1 MRAWLP
7 AVRWGIGAALASRLA
22 LLVWMAVVWLFV
34 GEQLGIPADLHTDP
48 VANLPAL
55 EQPVERAIF
64 GVWRR
69 WDASHYLN
77 LAQNGYRA
85 EDPGPTV
92 FGVLTPLGIRVFD
105 AALPGG
111 IDLAAVVYATAACA
125 FALTMLYRVCE
136 ACYGDA
142 SLGRWSVRVVASLPL
157 AFFFSA
163 PMSETAY
170 LGLALGVFYAGAKGR
185 WLLAGVFGALAALA
199 RSQGVMLAGV
209 AGLMLWQESRARFPA
224 WPERLLDLARR
235 GWPLLLVP
243 AAWAGFLVFRD
254 GLGLPALEEVYRTR
268 SYIFFTNPPDGL
280 LLNLRYIVEN
290 PAESLFNVDLWAL
303 VVSPVLFLLSLRDRR
318 HRRAPLIAYTLFSM
332 LVAVSKINWAWGG
345 YDEVLYSQSFAR
357 YMLTVFPLT
366 IWLADGLRRCSR
378 RVRAAYFT
386 LSGAG
391 LVIFSALLALGG
403 GAP

>member
-1 MRAWLP
+1 MQGWFP
-7 AVRWGIGAALASRLA
+7 AVRWGVGAALASRLA
-22 LLVWMAVVWLFV
+22 LLAWMAVVWLGF
-34 GEQLGIPADLHTDP
+34 GERLGIPVDLHTDP
-48 VANLPAL
+48 VAALPTL
-55 EQPVERAIF
+55 EQPAQQAVF

-92 FGVLTPLGIRVFD
+92 FGLLTPLGIRAFD

-111 IDLAAVVYATAACA
+111 IDLGAMVYATAAYA

-136 ACYGDA
+136 VYYDDA
-142 SLGRWSVRVVASLPL
+142 DLGRWSVMVLAMLPL

-163 PMSETAY
+163 PMSEAAY

-209 AGLMLWQESRARFPA
+209 AGLMLLEAGLARCPT
-224 WPERLLDLARR
+224 WPERLRDLARR
-235 GWPLLLVP
+235 GWPLLFIP
-243 AAWAGFLVFRD
+243 AAWVGFLVFRD
-254 GLGLPALEEVYRTR
+254 GLGLPPLDDIYRTR
-268 SYIFFTNPPDGL
+268 SYIFFTNPLNGL

-290 PAESLFNVDLWAL
+290 PADALFNVDLWAL
-303 VVSPVLFLLSLRDRR
+303 VVSSVLFILLLRDRR
-318 HRRAPLIAYTLFSM
+318 HRRAPLAAYALASL

-345 YDEVLYSQSFAR
+345 YDDVLYSQSFGR
-357 YMLTVFPLT
+357 YMLTVFPLA
-366 IWLADGLRRCSR
+366 IWLADGLRRRSR
-378 RVRAAYFT
+378 PVRVAWFT
-386 LSGAG
+386 LSGLG
-391 LVIFSALLALGG
+391 LVVFSALLALGG

>member
-1 MRAWLP
+1 MQAWFP

-22 LLVWMAVVWLFV
+22 LLAWMAVVWLGF
-34 GEQLGIPADLHTDP
+34 GARLGIPVDLHTDP

-55 EQPVERAIF
+55 EQPVQRAIF

-92 FGVLTPLGIRVFD
+92 FGALTPLGIRVFD
-105 AALPGG
+105 MALPGG
-111 IDLAAVVYATAACA
+111 IDLAAMVYATAACA
-125 FALTMLYRVCE
+125 FALIMLYRVCE
-136 ACYGDA
+136 AYYGDA
-142 SLGRWSVRVVASLPL
+142 DLGRWSVRVLAALPL

-163 PMSETAY
+163 PMSEAAY

-209 AGLMLWQESRARFPA
+209 AGVMLWQESCARFPA

-235 GWPLLLVP
+235 GWPLLLIP
-243 AAWAGFLVFRD
+243 AAWWGFLVFRD
-254 GLGLPALEEVYRTR
+254 GLGLPPLEEVYRTR
-268 SYIFFTNPPDGL
+268 SYIFFTNPLDGL

-290 PAESLFNVDLWAL
+290 PAGALFNVDLWAL
-303 VVSPVLFLLSLRDRR
+303 VVSPVLFLFMLRGHR

-332 LVAVSKINWAWGG
+332 LLAVSKINWAWGG

-366 IWLADGLRRCSR
+366 IWLADVLRRRSR
-378 RVRAAYFT
+378 RVRAAWFT